1 MFSAGGEHVDKN
13 TTGRFIAELRKQKG
27 FTQKELAENLMVT
40 DKAISRWE
48 TGKGLP
54 DTSLLKPL
62 GDVLGVSVTELLSG
76 KKIEEVDMKE
86 RADNIILEALNYSKR
101 MLASVISVTIFIIGI
116 AFIIS
121 PLFLASKS
129 YIWTLG
135 LIIVAIAILYI
146 YTRKRGYSMKATD
159 RVYYLAALAL
169 QGIALVLEVLPIG
182 VVMVFA
188 TSPTKQTI
196 EVYSYFSLLP
206 VGYANFTPLLTG
218 ILTILIILLGA
229 IALFRFDRAA
239 SIRKTI
245 FVCSIISLLF
255 SIVPLFLFGT
265 VGMTVASYAVSC
277 AILLSICLQAVANRK
292 E

>member
-1 MFSAGGEHVDKN
+1 MAFGD
-13 TTGRFIAELRKQKG
+13 R
-27 FTQKELAENLMVT
+27 LAEVRRGHGLTQEQFAEQLQV
-40 DKAISRWE
+40 SRQAVSKWE
-48 TGKGLP
+48 SGKGLP

>member
-1 MFSAGGEHVDKN
+1 MDKN

-40 DKAISRWE
+40 DKAISRWK

>member
-1 MFSAGGEHVDKN
+1 MDKN
-13 TTGRFIAELRKQKG
+13 ITGRFIAELRKQKG
-27 FTQKELAENLMVT
+27 FTQKELAEKLMVT

-62 GDVLGVSVTELLSG
+62 GDVLGVSITELLSG
-76 KKIEEVDMKE
+76 KRIEEVDMKE
-86 RADNIILEALNYSKR
+86 QADNIILESLNYSKR
-101 MLASVISVTIFIIGI
+101 MLASVISVIIFIIGI

-121 PLFLASKS
+121 PLFLVSQS

-146 YTRKRGYSMKATD
+146 YTRKKRNSMKATN
-159 RVYYLAALAL
+159 RAYHLSALAL
-169 QGIALVLEVLPIG
+169 QGIALILEILPIG
-182 VVMVFA
+182 TVMVFA

-196 EVYSYFSLLP
+196 EVYSYFSLIP

-229 IALFRFDRAA
+229 IALFKFDNAA
-239 SIRKTI
+239 SLRKAM
-245 FVCSIISLLF
+245 FVCSVISLLL

-265 VGMTVASYAVSC
+265 VGMTAASYAVFC

>member
-1 MFSAGGEHVDKN
+1 MDKN
-13 TTGRFIAELRKQKG
+13 ITGRFIAELRKQKG
-27 FTQKELAENLMVT
+27 FTQKELAEKLMVT

-62 GDVLGVSVTELLSG
+62 GDVLGVSITELLSG
-76 KKIEEVDMKE
+76 KRIEEVDMKE
-86 RADNIILEALNYSKR
+86 QADNIILESLNYSKR
-101 MLASVISVTIFIIGI
+101 MLASVISVIIFIIGI

-121 PLFLASKS
+121 PLFLVSQS

-135 LIIVAIAILYI
+135 LIIVATAILYI
-146 YTRKRGYSMKATD
+146 YTRKKRDSMKATN
-159 RVYYLAALAL
+159 RAYHLSALAL
-169 QGIALVLEVLPIG
+169 QGIALILEILPIG
-182 VVMVFA
+182 TVMVFA

-229 IALFRFDRAA
+229 IALFKFDR
-239 SIRKTI
+239 KCQV
-245 FVCSIISLLF
+245 F
-255 SIVPLFLFGT
+255 
-265 VGMTVASYAVSC
+265 C
-277 AILLSICLQAVANRK
+277 AKKI

>member
-1 MFSAGGEHVDKN
+1 MDKN
-13 TTGRFIAELRKQKG
+13 ATGRFIAELRKQKG
-27 FTQKELAENLMVT
+27 FTQKELAEKLMVT

-101 MLASVISVTIFIIGI
+101 MLASVIGTILFIIGI

-121 PLFLASKS
+121 PLFLASQS
-129 YIWTLG
+129 HIWALG
-135 LIIVAIAILYI
+135 IIIVVGTTLYSCI
-146 YTRKRGYSMKATD
+146 RKRGYSMKVTD

-169 QGIALVLEVLPIG
+169 QGVALVLEMLPIG
-182 VVMVFA
+182 AVMVFA
-188 TSPTKQTI
+188 TSSTERTI
-196 EVYSYFSLLP
+196 EVYSYFSMLP
-206 VGYANFTPLLTG
+206 VGYANFAPLLTG
-218 ILTILIILLGA
+218 ILTILIILLGV
-229 IALFRFDRAA
+229 IALFRFDKAA
-239 SIRKTI
+239 SIRRTI

-255 SIVPLFLFGT
+255 SIVPVFLFGT
-265 VGMTVASYAVSC
+265 VGMTAASYAVSC
-277 AILLSICLQAVANRK
+277 AILLSNFLQAVANRQ

>member
-1 MFSAGGEHVDKN
+1 MDKN
-13 TTGRFIAELRKQKG
+13 ATGRFIAELRKQKG
-27 FTQKELAENLMVT
+27 FTQKELAEKLMVT

-76 KKIEEVDMKE
+76 KEIEEVDMKE

-101 MLASVISVTIFIIGI
+101 MLASVIGTILFIIGI

-121 PLFLASKS
+121 PLFLASQS
-129 YIWTLG
+129 HIWALG
-135 LIIVAIAILYI
+135 IIIVVGTTLYSCI
-146 YTRKRGYSMKATD
+146 RKRGYSMKVTD

-169 QGIALVLEVLPIG
+169 QGVALVLEMLPIG
-182 VVMVFA
+182 AVMVFA
-188 TSPTKQTI
+188 TSSTERTI
-196 EVYSYFSLLP
+196 EVYSYFSMLP
-206 VGYANFTPLLTG
+206 VGYANFAPLLTG
-218 ILTILIILLGA
+218 ILTILIILLGV
-229 IALFRFDRAA
+229 IALFRFDKAA
-239 SIRKTI
+239 SIRRTI

-255 SIVPLFLFGT
+255 SIVSVFLFGT
-265 VGMTVASYAVSC
+265 VGMTAASYAVSC
-277 AILLSICLQAVANRK
+277 AILLSNCLQAVANRQ

>member
-1 MFSAGGEHVDKN
+1 MDKN
-13 TTGRFIAELRKQKG
+13 ATGRFIAELRKQKG
-27 FTQKELAENLMVT
+27 FTQKELAEKRMVT

-101 MLASVISVTIFIIGI
+101 MLASVIGTILFIIGI

-121 PLFLASKS
+121 PLFLASQS
-129 YIWTLG
+129 HIWALG
-135 LIIVAIAILYI
+135 IIIVVGTTLYSCI
-146 YTRKRGYSMKATD
+146 RKRGYSMKVTD

-169 QGIALVLEVLPIG
+169 QGVALVLEMLPIG
-182 VVMVFA
+182 AVMVFA
-188 TSPTKQTI
+188 TSSTERTI
-196 EVYSYFSLLP
+196 EVYSYFSMLP
-206 VGYANFTPLLTG
+206 VGYANFAPLLTG
-218 ILTILIILLGA
+218 ILTILIILLGV
-229 IALFRFDRAA
+229 IALFRFDKAA
-239 SIRKTI
+239 SIRRTI

-255 SIVPLFLFGT
+255 SIVPVFLFGT
-265 VGMTVASYAVSC
+265 VGMTAASYAVSC
-277 AILLSICLQAVANRK
+277 AILLSNCLQAVANRQ

>member
-1 MFSAGGEHVDKN
+1 MDKN
-13 TTGRFIAELRKQKG
+13 ITGRFIAELRKQKG
-27 FTQKELAENLMVT
+27 FTQKELAEKLMVT

-62 GDVLGVSVTELLSG
+62 GDVLGVSITELLSG
-76 KKIEEVDMKE
+76 KRIEEVDMKE
-86 RADNIILEALNYSKR
+86 QADNIILESLNYSKR
-101 MLASVISVTIFIIGI
+101 MLASVISVIIFIIGI

-121 PLFLASKS
+121 PLFLVSQS

-146 YTRKRGYSMKATD
+146 YTRKKRDSMKATN
-159 RVYYLAALAL
+159 RAYHLSALAL
-169 QGIALVLEVLPIG
+169 QGIALILEILPIG
-182 VVMVFA
+182 TVMVFA

-229 IALFRFDRAA
+229 IALFKFDNAA
-239 SIRKTI
+239 SLRKAM
-245 FVCSIISLLF
+245 FVCSVISLLL

-265 VGMTVASYAVSC
+265 VGMTAAMC
-277 AILLSICLQAVANRK
+277 ILYFDQKVGFLFFCL
-292 E
+292 

>member
-1 MFSAGGEHVDKN
+1 MDKN

-27 FTQKELAENLMVT
+27 FTQKDLAENLMVT

>member
-1 MFSAGGEHVDKN
+1 MDKN

-27 FTQKELAENLMVT
+27 FTKKELAENLMVT

>member
-1 MFSAGGEHVDKN
+1 MDKN
-13 TTGRFIAELRKQKG
+13 ATGRFIAELRKQKG
-27 FTQKELAENLMVT
+27 FTQKELAEKLMVT
-40 DKAISRWE
+40 NKAISRWE

-101 MLASVISVTIFIIGI
+101 MLASVIGTILFIIGI

-121 PLFLASKS
+121 PLFLASQS
-129 YIWTLG
+129 HIWALG
-135 LIIVAIAILYI
+135 IIIVVGTTLYSCI
-146 YTRKRGYSMKATD
+146 RKRGYSMKVTD

-169 QGIALVLEVLPIG
+169 QGVALVLEMLPIG
-182 VVMVFA
+182 AVMVFA
-188 TSPTKQTI
+188 TSSTERTI
-196 EVYSYFSLLP
+196 EVYSYFSMLP
-206 VGYANFTPLLTG
+206 VGYANFAPLLTG
-218 ILTILIILLGA
+218 ILTILIILLGV
-229 IALFRFDRAA
+229 IALFRFDKAA
-239 SIRKTI
+239 SIRRTI

-255 SIVPLFLFGT
+255 SIVPVFLFGT
-265 VGMTVASYAVSC
+265 VGMTAASYAVSC
-277 AILLSICLQAVANRK
+277 AILLSNCLQAVANRQ

>member
-1 MFSAGGEHVDKN
+1 MDKN
-13 TTGRFIAELRKQKG
+13 ATGRVIAELRKQKG
-27 FTQKELAENLMVT
+27 FTQKELAEKLMVT

-101 MLASVISVTIFIIGI
+101 MLASVIGTILFIIGI

-121 PLFLASKS
+121 PLFLASQS
-129 YIWTLG
+129 HIWALG
-135 LIIVAIAILYI
+135 IIIVVGTTLYSCI
-146 YTRKRGYSMKATD
+146 RKRGYSMKVTD

-169 QGIALVLEVLPIG
+169 QGVALVLEMLPIG
-182 VVMVFA
+182 AVMVFA
-188 TSPTKQTI
+188 TSPTERTI
-196 EVYSYFSLLP
+196 EVYSYFSMLP
-206 VGYANFTPLLTG
+206 VGYANFAPLLTG
-218 ILTILIILLGA
+218 ILTILIILLGV
-229 IALFRFDRAA
+229 IALFRFDKAA
-239 SIRKTI
+239 SIRRTI

-255 SIVPLFLFGT
+255 SIVPVFLFGT
-265 VGMTVASYAVSC
+265 VGMTAASYAVSC
-277 AILLSICLQAVANRK
+277 AILLSNCLQAVANRQ

>member
-1 MFSAGGEHVDKN
+1 MDKN
-13 TTGRFIAELRKQKG
+13 ITGRFIAELRKQKG
-27 FTQKELAENLMVT
+27 FTQKELAEKLMVT

-62 GDVLGVSVTELLSG
+62 GDVLGVSITELLSG
-76 KKIEEVDMKE
+76 KRIEEVDMKE
-86 RADNIILEALNYSKR
+86 QADNIILESLNYSKR
-101 MLASVISVTIFIIGI
+101 MLASVISVIIFIIGI

-121 PLFLASKS
+121 PLFLVSQS

>member
-1 MFSAGGEHVDKN
+1 MDKN
-13 TTGRFIAELRKQKG
+13 ATGRFIAELRKQKG
-27 FTQKELAENLMVT
+27 FTQKELAEKLMVT

-76 KKIEEVDMKE
+76 KKIAAVDMKE

-101 MLASVISVTIFIIGI
+101 MLASVIGTILFIIGI

-121 PLFLASKS
+121 PLFLASQS
-129 YIWTLG
+129 HIWALG
-135 LIIVAIAILYI
+135 IIIVVGTTLYSCI
-146 YTRKRGYSMKATD
+146 RKRGYSMKVTD

-169 QGIALVLEVLPIG
+169 QGVALVLEMLPIG
-182 VVMVFA
+182 AVMVFA
-188 TSPTKQTI
+188 TSSTERTI
-196 EVYSYFSLLP
+196 EVYSYFSMLP
-206 VGYANFTPLLTG
+206 VGYANFAPLLTG
-218 ILTILIILLGA
+218 ILTILIILLGV
-229 IALFRFDRAA
+229 IALFRFDKAA
-239 SIRKTI
+239 SIRRTI

-255 SIVPLFLFGT
+255 SIVPVFLFGT
-265 VGMTVASYAVSC
+265 VGMTAASYAVSC
-277 AILLSICLQAVANRK
+277 AILLSNCLQAVANRQ

>member
-1 MFSAGGEHVDKN
+1 MDKN
-13 TTGRFIAELRKQKG
+13 ATGRFIAELRKQKG
-27 FTQKELAENLMVT
+27 FTQKELAEKLMVT

-101 MLASVISVTIFIIGI
+101 MLASVIGTILFIIGI

-121 PLFLASKS
+121 PLFLASQS
-129 YIWTLG
+129 HIWALG
-135 LIIVAIAILYI
+135 IIIVVGTTLYSCI
-146 YTRKRGYSMKATD
+146 RKRGYSMKVTD

-169 QGIALVLEVLPIG
+169 QGVALVLEMLPIG
-182 VVMVFA
+182 AVMVFA
-188 TSPTKQTI
+188 TSSTERTI
-196 EVYSYFSLLP
+196 EVYSYFSMLP
-206 VGYANFTPLLTG
+206 VGYANFAPLLTG
-218 ILTILIILLGA
+218 ILTILIILLGVF
-229 IALFRFDRAA
+229 ALFRFDKAA
-239 SIRKTI
+239 SIRRTI

-255 SIVPLFLFGT
+255 SIVPVFLFGT
-265 VGMTVASYAVSC
+265 VGMTAASYAVSC
-277 AILLSICLQAVANRK
+277 VILLSNCLQAVANRQ

>member
-1 MFSAGGEHVDKN
+1 MDKN
-13 TTGRFIAELRKQKG
+13 ITGRFIAELRKQKG
-27 FTQKELAENLMVT
+27 FTQKELAEKLIVT

-62 GDVLGVSVTELLSG
+62 GDVLGVSITELLSG
-76 KKIEEVDMKE
+76 KRIEEVDMKE
-86 RADNIILEALNYSKR
+86 QADNIILESLNYSKR
-101 MLASVISVTIFIIGI
+101 MLASVISVIIFIIGI

-121 PLFLASKS
+121 PLFLVSQS

-135 LIIVAIAILYI
+135 LIIVATAILYI
-146 YTRKRGYSMKATD
+146 YTRKKRDSMKATN
-159 RVYYLAALAL
+159 RAYHLSALAL
-169 QGIALVLEVLPIG
+169 QGIALILEILPIG
-182 VVMVFA
+182 TVMVFA

-229 IALFRFDRAA
+229 IALFKFDNAA
-239 SIRKTI
+239 SLRKAM
-245 FVCSIISLLF
+245 FVCSVISLLL

-265 VGMTVASYAVSC
+265 VGMTAAMCVLYFDQKVGF
-277 AILLSICLQAVANRK
+277 LFFCL
-292 E
+292 

>member
-1 MFSAGGEHVDKN
+1 MDKN

-27 FTQKELAENLMVT
+27 FTQKKLAENLMVT

>member
-1 MFSAGGEHVDKN
+1 MDKN

-27 FTQKELAENLMVT
+27 FTQKELAEKLMVT

-101 MLASVISVTIFIIGI
+101 MLASVIGTILFIIGI

-121 PLFLASKS
+121 PLFLASQS
-129 YIWTLG
+129 HIWALG
-135 LIIVAIAILYI
+135 IIIVVGTTLYSCI
-146 YTRKRGYSMKATD
+146 RKRGYSMKVTD

-169 QGIALVLEVLPIG
+169 QGVALVLEMLPIG
-182 VVMVFA
+182 AVMVFA
-188 TSPTKQTI
+188 TSSTERTI
-196 EVYSYFSLLP
+196 EVYSYFSMLP
-206 VGYANFTPLLTG
+206 VGYANFAPLLTG
-218 ILTILIILLGA
+218 ILTILIILLGV
-229 IALFRFDRAA
+229 IALFRFDKAA
-239 SIRKTI
+239 SIRRTI

-255 SIVPLFLFGT
+255 SIVPVFLFGT
-265 VGMTVASYAVSC
+265 VGMTAASYAVSC
-277 AILLSICLQAVANRK
+277 AILLSNCLQAVANRQ

>member
-1 MFSAGGEHVDKN
+1 MDKN
-13 TTGRFIAELRKQKG
+13 ATGRFIAELRKQKG
-27 FTQKELAENLMVT
+27 FTQKELAEKLMVT

-101 MLASVISVTIFIIGI
+101 MLASVIGTILFIIGI

-121 PLFLASKS
+121 PLFLASQS
-129 YIWTLG
+129 HIWALG
-135 LIIVAIAILYI
+135 IIIVVGTTLYSCI
-146 YTRKRGYSMKATD
+146 RKRGYSMKVTD

-169 QGIALVLEVLPIG
+169 QGVALVLEMLPIG
-182 VVMVFA
+182 AVMVFA
-188 TSPTKQTI
+188 TSSTERTI
-196 EVYSYFSLLP
+196 EVYSYFSMLP
-206 VGYANFTPLLTG
+206 VGYANFAPLLTG
-218 ILTILIILLGA
+218 ILTILIILLGV
-229 IALFRFDRAA
+229 IALFRFDKAA
-239 SIRKTI
+239 SIRRTI

-255 SIVPLFLFGT
+255 SIVPVFLFGT
-265 VGMTVASYAVSC
+265 VGMTAASYAVSC
-277 AILLSICLQAVANRK
+277 AILLSNCLQAVANRQ

>member
-1 MFSAGGEHVDKN
+1 MDKN
-13 TTGRFIAELRKQKG
+13 ATGRFIAELRKQKG
-27 FTQKELAENLMVT
+27 FTQKELAEKLMVT

-101 MLASVISVTIFIIGI
+101 MLASVIGTILFIIGI

-121 PLFLASKS
+121 PLFLASQS
-129 YIWTLG
+129 HIWALG
-135 LIIVAIAILYI
+135 IIIVVGTTLYSCI
-146 YTRKRGYSMKATD
+146 RKRGYSMKVTD

-169 QGIALVLEVLPIG
+169 QGVALVLEMLPIG
-182 VVMVFA
+182 AVMVFA
-188 TSPTKQTI
+188 TSPTERTI
-196 EVYSYFSLLP
+196 EVYSYFSMLP
-206 VGYANFTPLLTG
+206 VGYANFAPLLTG
-218 ILTILIILLGA
+218 ILTILIILLGV
-229 IALFRFDRAA
+229 IALFRFDKAA
-239 SIRKTI
+239 SIRRTI

-255 SIVPLFLFGT
+255 SIVPVFLFGT
-265 VGMTVASYAVSC
+265 VGMRLQVMRFLVRSSC
-277 AILLSICLQAVANRK
+277 RTACKL
-292 E
+292 

>member
-1 MFSAGGEHVDKN
+1 MDKN
-13 TTGRFIAELRKQKG
+13 ATGRFIAELRKQKG
-27 FTQKELAENLMVT
+27 FTQKELAEKLMVT

-86 RADNIILEALNYSKR
+86 RADNIILESLNYSKR
-101 MLASVISVTIFIIGI
+101 MLASVIGTILFIIGI

-121 PLFLASKS
+121 PLFLASQS
-129 YIWTLG
+129 HIWAWG
-135 LIIVAIAILYI
+135 LIIVVGTTLYSCI
-146 YTRKRGYSMKATD
+146 RKRGYSMKVTD

-169 QGIALVLEVLPIG
+169 QGVALVLEMLPIG
-182 VVMVFA
+182 AVMVFA
-188 TSPTKQTI
+188 TSSTERTI
-196 EVYSYFSLLP
+196 EVYSYFSMLP
-206 VGYANFTPLLTG
+206 VGYANFAPLLTG
-218 ILTILIILLGA
+218 ILTILIILLGV
-229 IALFRFDRAA
+229 IALFRFDKAA
-239 SIRKTI
+239 SIRRTI

-255 SIVPLFLFGT
+255 SIVPVFLFGT
-265 VGMTVASYAVSC
+265 VGMTAASYAVSC
-277 AILLSICLQAVANRK
+277 AILLSNCLQAVANRQ

>member
-1 MFSAGGEHVDKN
+1 MDKN
-13 TTGRFIAELRKQKG
+13 ITGRFIAELRKQKG
-27 FTQKELAENLMVT
+27 FTQKELAEKLMVT

-62 GDVLGVSVTELLSG
+62 GDVLGVSITELLSG
-76 KKIEEVDMKE
+76 KRIEEVDMKE
-86 RADNIILEALNYSKR
+86 QADNIILESLNYSKR
-101 MLASVISVTIFIIGI
+101 MLASVISVIIFIIGI

-121 PLFLASKS
+121 PLFLVSQS

-135 LIIVAIAILYI
+135 LIIVATAILYI
-146 YTRKRGYSMKATD
+146 YTRKKRDSMKATN
-159 RVYYLAALAL
+159 RAYHLSALAL
-169 QGIALVLEVLPIG
+169 QGIALILEILPIG
-182 VVMVFA
+182 TVMVFA

-229 IALFRFDRAA
+229 IALFKFDNAA
-239 SIRKTI
+239 SLRKAM
-245 FVCSIISLLF
+245 FVCSVISLLL

-265 VGMTVASYAVSC
+265 VGMTAAMC
-277 AILLSICLQAVANRK
+277 ILYFDQKVGFLFFCL
-292 E
+292 

>member
-1 MFSAGGEHVDKN
+1 MDKN

-146 YTRKRGYSMKATD
+146 YTRKKGYSMKATD

>member
-1 MFSAGGEHVDKN
+1 MDKN
-13 TTGRFIAELRKQKG
+13 ITGRFIAELRKQKG
-27 FTQKELAENLMVT
+27 FTQKELAEKLMVT

-62 GDVLGVSVTELLSG
+62 GDVLGVSITELLSG
-76 KKIEEVDMKE
+76 KRIEEVDMKE
-86 RADNIILEALNYSKR
+86 QADNIILESLNYSKR
-101 MLASVISVTIFIIGI
+101 MLASVISVIIFIIGI

-121 PLFLASKS
+121 PLFLVSQS

-146 YTRKRGYSMKATD
+146 YTRKKRNSMKATN
-159 RVYYLAALAL
+159 RAYHLSTLAL
-169 QGIALVLEVLPIG
+169 QGIALILEILPIG
-182 VVMVFA
+182 TVMVFA

-229 IALFRFDRAA
+229 IALFKFDNAA
-239 SIRKTI
+239 SLRKAM
-245 FVCSIISLLF
+245 FVCSVISLLL

-265 VGMTVASYAVSC
+265 VGMTAAMC
-277 AILLSICLQAVANRK
+277 ILYFDQKVGFLFFCL
-292 E
+292 